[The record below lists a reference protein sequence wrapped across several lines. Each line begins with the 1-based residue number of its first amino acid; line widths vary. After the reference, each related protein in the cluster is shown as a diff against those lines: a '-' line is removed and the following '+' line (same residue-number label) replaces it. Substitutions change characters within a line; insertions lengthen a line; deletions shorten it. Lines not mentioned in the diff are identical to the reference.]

1 MMIEPSVAIQT
12 ALRSTLIAD
21 SAVTALV
28 QPDRIRSGST
38 RPDKYPCVIMG
49 HGQTAYLGRASGGQ
63 YMARVNLDVHI
74 WAIED
79 GADTAK
85 AIGFAVS
92 RAVIGMA
99 DEQDGFAIDQLD
111 QPRIVWL
118 RDPQPELAYTHGVLE
133 IEAVIR
139 WKE

>member
-1 MMIEPSVAIQT
+1 MIEPSVSLQT

-28 QPDRIRSGST
+28 QPDRIRAGST
-38 RPDKYPCVIMG
+38 RPDKFPCVIMAG
-49 HGQTAYLGRASGGQ
+49 ASTEYLGKASGGQ
-63 YMARVNLDVHI
+63 HMARVNLDLHI

-92 RAVIGMA
+92 RSIIGMA
-99 DEQDGFAIDQLD
+99 DDQDGFAIDQLD
-111 QPRIVWL
+111 MPRTIWL
-118 RDPQPELAYTHGVLE
+118 RDPQPELSYVHGVIE

-139 WKE
+139 WAK